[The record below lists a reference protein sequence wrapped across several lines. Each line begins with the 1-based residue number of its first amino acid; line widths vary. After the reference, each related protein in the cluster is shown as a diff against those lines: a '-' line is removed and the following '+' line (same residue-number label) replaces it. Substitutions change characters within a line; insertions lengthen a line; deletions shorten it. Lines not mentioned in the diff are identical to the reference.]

1 MHYFDNAATTRV
13 YPEASLRAAHVMNTL
28 YGNPSSLH
36 KAGREAAAE
45 LARARHA
52 VAAAIGAADGEV
64 VFTSGGTEGDNQAI
78 QSAVF
83 AARRVGRHLITTAVE
98 HPAVLEPIRAFQAK
112 GFDVTF
118 LKPEKDGAVTVEALE
133 AALRDDT
140 ALVSVML
147 VNNETGAVN
156 PVAAMREAMT
166 RRGSRAVLHCDAVQG
181 LFKVPINV
189 HALGVDMLTVSA
201 HKIHAPKGAGALYI
215 RQGFRAVPILL
226 GGGQERT
233 LRSGT
238 ENLPSIAGFGV
249 AAHLGRERFAETARR
264 MLELRRYFDARLA
277 ADVPEAHVNFAGG
290 VPHIASV
297 CLPGCRSEVVLRI
310 LSDRDVYVSA
320 GSACAKGKRSHV
332 LTACGLPSDVID
344 CTIRVSFSEMNEEA
358 DIDALVSG
366 LAAAYARFH
375 RT

>member
-13 YPEASLRAAHVMNTL
+13 YPEASLRAAHAMNTL

-215 RQGFRAVPILL
+215 RQGFRAIPILL

>member
-13 YPEASLRAAHVMNTL
+13 YPEASLRAAHAMNTL

-112 GFDVTF
+112 DFDVTF

-215 RQGFRAVPILL
+215 RQGFRAIPILL

-332 LTACGLPSDVID
+332 LTVCGLPSDVID

>member
-52 VAAAIGAADGEV
+52 VAAAIGAADGEI

-215 RQGFRAVPILL
+215 RQGFRAIPILL